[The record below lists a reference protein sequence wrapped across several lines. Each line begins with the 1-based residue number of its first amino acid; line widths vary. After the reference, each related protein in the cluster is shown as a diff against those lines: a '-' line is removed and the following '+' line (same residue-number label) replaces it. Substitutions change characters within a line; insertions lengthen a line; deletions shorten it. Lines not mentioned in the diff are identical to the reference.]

1 MAKLV
6 CISGMN
12 KGDEFPLGEGETVI
26 GRDRSC
32 DIILF
37 DKKCS
42 RRHCRVIKKGKY
54 YSIEDLNSRNGTFVN
69 RKRIS
74 KPRSLREGDRI
85 HIGSTT
91 LTLSEKPLGDL
102 VDQTATEVAAELS
115 EKRFDK
121 IFDSSAAEAVRTYA
135 SVKKDLERK
144 RSVFDYIRDF
154 FRGGRRR

>member
-6 CISGMN
+6 CITGMN
-12 KGDEFPLGEGETVI
+12 KGDEFPLGEGETII

-32 DIILF
+32 DVILF

-42 RRHCRVIKKGKY
+42 RRHCRIIKKGRY
-54 YSIEDLNSRNGTFVN
+54 YSIEDLGSRNGTFVN
-69 RKRIS
+69 RKRIT
-74 KPRSLREGDRI
+74 KPRSIREGDRI

-115 EKRFDK
+115 EKKFEK
-121 IFDSSAAEAVRTYA
+121 VFDSSAAQAVRTYA
-135 SVKKDLERK
+135 SVQKDLEKK
-144 RSVFDYIRDF
+144 RSF
-154 FRGGRRR
+154 FQHLLDCFRRKK